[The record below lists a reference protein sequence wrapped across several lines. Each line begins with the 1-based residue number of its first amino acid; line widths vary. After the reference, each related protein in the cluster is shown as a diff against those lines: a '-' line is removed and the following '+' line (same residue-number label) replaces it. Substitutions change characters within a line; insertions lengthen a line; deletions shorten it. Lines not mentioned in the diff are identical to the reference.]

1 MKKIILIIAVFSMFS
16 LAEDFGGSIETEVRA
31 GKMLDEATLNL
42 AEGEYLK
49 ASTQLRK
56 AGNEYALEAA
66 KYKERGLEATA
77 DELQAS
83 AKKCYNK
90 ALNVLDVSK
99 EETAEYYKANIKHR
113 LQELGTNTEEL

>member
-1 MKKIILIIAVFSMFS
+1 MKKIILVIAVFSMFA
-16 LAEDFGGSIETEVRA
+16 LAEDFGSSIETEVKA
-31 GKMLDEATLNL
+31 GKMIDEATLNL

-49 ASTQLRK
+49 ASIQLRK

-66 KYKERGLEATA
+66 KYKEKGLRESA
-77 DELQAS
+77 DEFQAS

-99 EETAEYYKANIKHR
+99 DALTDYYRSNIKHR
-113 LQELGTNTEEL
+113 LQELETETEEL